1 MKYTNSVKQFLE
13 ENASVFSI
21 LSFFIFMTL
30 FFAISADSFF
40 TQRNF
45 LNLLRQSAPILIA
58 ATAMTFVITTGGIDL
73 SVGSTLAIV
82 NALCAILLMHQFH
95 WILVLFILI
104 IVGITCGLVQGYF
117 IAYEGIPAFIVTLAG
132 MSSIRGIALLMTEG
146 FTIPI
151 DRNLGIIYLG
161 RGWLFGIPI
170 PAIIAVVII
179 FIGYILL
186 NNTTYGQYVTGIGS
200 NSEATRRSGIN
211 IKFYTLVTY
220 IFCGVCAAIGGII
233 IAARLGSGSS
243 NAGIMFELEVIA
255 AVVLGGTNLF
265 GGKGSIVGTIL
276 GALTIAVIGNGLI
289 LLHVSP
295 FYTQIVTG
303 FIILIAIWL
312 NRRYF
317 LNSIKN

>member
-58 ATAMTFVITTGGIDL
+58 ATAMTFVITTGGIDS

-276 GALTIAVIGNGLI
+276 GALTIAIIGNGLI
-289 LLHVSP
+289 LLHVSS
-295 FYTQIVTG
+295 FYTKIVTG

-317 LNSIKN
+317 QNSIKT

>member
-317 LNSIKN
+317 QNSIKT

>member
-1 MKYTNSVKQFLE
+1 MNYTNSVKQFLE

-30 FFAISADSFF
+30 FFAITADSFF

-170 PAIIAVVII
+170 PAIIAIVII
-179 FIGYILL
+179 VIGYILL
-186 NNTTYGQYVTGIGS
+186 NNTTYGQYVTGIGT

-276 GALTIAVIGNGLI
+276 GALTIAIIGNGLI

-317 LNSIKN
+317 QNSIKT

>member
-276 GALTIAVIGNGLI
+276 GALTIAIIGNGLI

-317 LNSIKN
+317 QNSIKT

>member
-1 MKYTNSVKQFLE
+1 MNYKNIVKELII

-21 LSFFIFMTL
+21 FIFFIFMSL
-30 FFAISADSFF
+30 FFTISADSFF

-82 NALCAILLMHQFH
+82 NALCAILLINQFH

-104 IVGITCGLVQGYF
+104 LVGIACGLIQGYF

-132 MSSIRGIALLMTEG
+132 MSSIRGVALLMTEG

-151 DRNLGIIYLG
+151 DKNLGIIYLG

-170 PAIIAVVII
+170 PAIIAVIII

-186 NNTTYGQYVTGIGS
+186 NNTTYGQYITGIGS
-200 NSEATRRSGIN
+200 NSEAARRSGIN
-211 IKFYTLVTY
+211 IKFYTLLTY

-243 NAGIMFELEVIA
+243 NAGVMFELEVIA

-265 GGKGSIVGTIL
+265 GGKGTIIGTIL
-276 GALTIAVIGNGLI
+276 GALTIANIGNGLI

-303 FIILIAIWL
+303 CIILIAIWL

-317 LNSIKN
+317 QNSIKT

>member
-1 MKYTNSVKQFLE
+1 MKYTNSIKQFLE

-30 FFAISADSFF
+30 FFSITADSFF

-211 IKFYTLVTY
+211 IKYYTLVTY

-276 GALTIAVIGNGLI
+276 GALTIAIIGNGLI

-317 LNSIKN
+317 QNSIKT

>member
-1 MKYTNSVKQFLE
+1 MKYTDSVKQFLE

-265 GGKGSIVGTIL
+265 GGRGSIVGTIL
-276 GALTIAVIGNGLI
+276 GALTIAIIGNGLI

-317 LNSIKN
+317 QNSIKT

>member
-30 FFAISADSFF
+30 FFAIIADSFF

-317 LNSIKN
+317 QNSIKT